1 MEERSYLSFSGSS
14 TRSVCGK
21 IYMFFFQRKRKSQR
35 RVASKKYRYLLFR
48 RSSISFFLFFPF
60 IYTQRHSPFRL
71 RLLLPGW
78 CLNQPRGGDFV
89 PFWRAEEWRCSFFR
103 GKRRAKR
110 RWQPGRV
117 VPFFFATS
125 VPSFSFREK
134 LSQKADGVRWNR
146 PLPFRGLRPLPARGK
161 MHAGFFRGKGKTKRG

>member
-78 CLNQPRGGDFV
+78 CLNQPRGG
-89 PFWRAEEWRCSFFR
+89 
-103 GKRRAKR
+103 
-110 RWQPGRV
+110 
-117 VPFFFATS
+117 
-125 VPSFSFREK
+125 
-134 LSQKADGVRWNR
+134 
-146 PLPFRGLRPLPARGK
+146 GLRPLLACGRVEVFFFQGK
-161 MHAGFFRGKGKTKRG
+161 EESQKKVATRACSSLLFRHLCPFFFFQGKAEPKSRWRPVE

>member
-1 MEERSYLSFSGSS
+1 
-14 TRSVCGK
+14 
-21 IYMFFFQRKRKSQR
+21 MFFFQRKRKSQR

-78 CLNQPRGGDFV
+78 CLNQPRGGGLR
-89 PFWRAEEWRCSFFR
+89 PLLAC
-103 GKRRAKR
+103 
-110 RWQPGRV
+110 GRV
-117 VPFFFATS
+117 EVFFFQGKEESQKKVATRACSSLLFRFFATS